1 VGSSGDPAHQDL
13 QRFSCRAHDAWAI
26 LFIKTQ
32 DGEERGV
39 DSRDGIEMRPTMPTV
54 AAICLAT
61 SLAYCFQQP
70 SQTGQEKTQRP
81 ASQQETPD
89 ITPHDDMKFKLL
101 IMSNGVTKSGA
112 GFGAETFETPTHTKV
127 YLTIVHLDSRENAK
141 KEYDDNIKRAERI
154 INQGKVQDKPATN
167 PATTE
172 DRAEIIVPATREC
185 KEATTILATAGKA
198 LRIIT
203 SCSSEATI
211 EFEKQA
217 RRNESKNDQYVAR

>member
-1 VGSSGDPAHQDL
+1 MEIWRETVVGRSGDPAHQDL

-54 AAICLAT
+54 SAICLAT

-101 IMSNGVTKSGA
+101 HHVQRCDQEWRWLRGRDFRNTDPHKGLS
-112 GFGAETFETPTHTKV
+112 H
-127 YLTIVHLDSRENAK
+127 H
-141 KEYDDNIKRAERI
+141 RAFRLAR
-154 INQGKVQDKPATN
+154 K
-167 PATTE
+167 
-172 DRAEIIVPATREC
+172 C
-185 KEATTILATAGKA
+185 KEGI
-198 LRIIT
+198 
-203 SCSSEATI
+203 
-211 EFEKQA
+211 
-217 RRNESKNDQYVAR
+217 RRQYQGEQKE